1 MLHLH
6 RVRVDKGRVA
16 WHDINIMIIE
26 VAQDPTLVVMY
37 EFIFLPQE
45 IANGGPF
52 FHVNVDTPQP
62 ALGNGLKY
70 L

>member
-1 MLHLH
+1 M
-6 RVRVDKGRVA
+6 A

-62 ALGNGLKY
+62 ACTIAG
-70 L
+70 

>member
-1 MLHLH
+1 M
-6 RVRVDKGRVA
+6 A

-45 IANGGPF
+45 IAMVARSF
-52 FHVNVDTPQP
+52 M
-62 ALGNGLKY
+62 
-70 L
+70 